1 MQVIKQKSYTWDD
14 GYTQCDRR
22 IYLTQ
27 IEFGYVVI
35 VETKVK
41 YSETNEQVVEPTLS
55 FCKYID
61 IANTLYD
68 DAVLLAEDMIKW
80 CNNQKSIKP
89 Q

>member
-1 MQVIKQKSYTWDD
+1 MQVLKQTSYTWDD
-14 GYTQCDRR
+14 GYTQFDRR

-41 YSETNEQVVEPTLS
+41 YSETREQVVEPTFS
-55 FCKYID
+55 FCRNSD
-61 IANTLYD
+61 IANIRYNNS
-68 DAVLLAEDMIKW
+68 VLLAKEMIKW